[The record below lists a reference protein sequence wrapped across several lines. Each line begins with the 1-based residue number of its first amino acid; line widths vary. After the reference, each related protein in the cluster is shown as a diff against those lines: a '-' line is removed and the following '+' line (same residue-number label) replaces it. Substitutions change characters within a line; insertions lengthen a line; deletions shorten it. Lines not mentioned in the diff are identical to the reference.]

1 MRKALLFVFVCV
13 LLAPALAFGSRSA
26 PGDGSLV
33 VTDAN
38 AQLTISGQGLIYGH
52 IDSGTL
58 TVVGDYKPNNNNSL
72 STVTGAKQT
81 IVGRN
86 VVYTGS
92 DVRFYFPGGKYNLIV
107 SGTGIDLSA
116 VGKGTVSSVGFGL
129 TEDGSFSLDS
139 GKSRSAD
146 ATGTYTF
153 GKVAT
158 AAGLAIQASS
168 SSKGSR

>member
-1 MRKALLFVFVCV
+1 MRKALVFVSLCV
-13 LLAPALAFGSRSA
+13 LLAPALAIGSGSA
-26 PGDGSLV
+26 SGDGSLV

-58 TVVGDYKPNNNNSL
+58 TVVGDYKPDNNNSL

-116 VGKGTVSSVGFGL
+116 VGKGTISSVGFGL
-129 TEDGSFSLDS
+129 GDDGSFSLDS
-139 GKSRSAD
+139 GRSRSAD
-146 ATGTYTF
+146 ATGTYSF
-153 GKVAT
+153 GKGAL
-158 AAGLAIQASS
+158 AASLALQASTG
-168 SSKGSR
+168 SKGSR